1 MPTSPGVNRL
11 KALLYGDKAE
21 PGIVEAAVGTSGPN
35 DPIRPPEKPAIV
47 NIARGDAKA
56 RARYTPEIAQKIISV
71 VQAGNTREVACA
83 SAGVSIHTLAHWARF
98 AANNEEPFVTFLDLL
113 DKTEAGLE
121 AVLVAIIRQKAQ
133 EDPNLAFK
141 LLERRFPQRW
151 APGATPAVNI
161 NMAQQNQMT
170 PADARAVMRDL
181 FGDLS
186 PKQIVEAP
194 PTEGDNEK
202 P

>member
-1 MPTSPGVNRL
+1 MAVSADVARL
-11 KALLYGDKAE
+11 KKLLYGDE
-21 PGIVEAAVGTSGPN
+21 PEPESRLVEAAETSGPHE
-35 DPIRPPEKPAIV
+35 PISAPKKAAVVKYAEV
-47 NIARGDAKA
+47 KA
-56 RARYTPEIAQKIISV
+56 RAKYTPEIAQKIISV

-83 SAGVSIHTLAHWARF
+83 SAGVSLPTLTAWAKF
-98 AANNEEPFVTFLDLL
+98 AANNEEPFTTFLNLL

-133 EDPNLAFK
+133 EDPNIAFK

-151 APGATPAVNI
+151 AQGATPAVNI

-186 PKQIVEAP
+186 PKQVIDAP
-194 PTEGDNEK
+194 AEDGSDET
-202 P
+202 